1 MAQRILI
8 ALALQNNPNVLVADE
23 ATSSLDAVN
32 EKIILDLLVRISNSR
47 GLSVLVITHDLRI
60 AKNYCDDHYL
70 VQNKTLINL
79 SNNELVDLESK
90 AKHQIFNGLD
100 IDKSKEILKVKDLS
114 FGFNDNDNI
123 LKKVDFKIYQGE
135 ILGLVGLSGSGKST
149 LTKVLMKIYSPKKGT
164 CTLLEKNLKEYTH
177 KSYASNIQIVFQ
189 DLYGSLN
196 PKRKILDILLDS
208 FLIREQTKSLSKDIN
223 YPEEIDFYLE
233 ELGLNKDILLRFPK
247 SLSGGQRQKVLILK
261 ALLVKPRVIIFDE
274 PMSSLDLKSQNEI
287 LSIIKSLYLEHKIT
301 ILFITHDYR
310 LVQSICNRVMVLSEG
325 TIVEEG
331 ETSKVFTN
339 PLNSATKKIL
349 EVVK

>member
-1 MAQRILI
+1 M
-8 ALALQNNPNVLVADE
+8 
-23 ATSSLDAVN
+23 
-32 EKIILDLLVRISNSR
+32 
-47 GLSVLVITHDLRI
+47 
-60 AKNYCDDHYL
+60 
-70 VQNKTLINL
+70 
-79 SNNELVDLESK
+79 
-90 AKHQIFNGLD
+90 
-100 IDKSKEILKVKDLS
+100 
-114 FGFNDNDNI
+114 
-123 LKKVDFKIYQGE
+123 
-135 ILGLVGLSGSGKST
+135 
-149 LTKVLMKIYSPKKGT
+149 
-164 CTLLEKNLKEYTH
+164 
-177 KSYASNIQIVFQ
+177 
-189 DLYGSLN
+189 YGSLN

-208 FLIREQTKSLSKDIN
+208 FLIREQPKSLSKDIN

-339 PLNSATKKIL
+339 PSNSATKKIL

>member
-1 MAQRILI
+1 
-8 ALALQNNPNVLVADE
+8 
-23 ATSSLDAVN
+23 
-32 EKIILDLLVRISNSR
+32 
-47 GLSVLVITHDLRI
+47 
-60 AKNYCDDHYL
+60 
-70 VQNKTLINL
+70 
-79 SNNELVDLESK
+79 
-90 AKHQIFNGLD
+90 
-100 IDKSKEILKVKDLS
+100 
-114 FGFNDNDNI
+114 
-123 LKKVDFKIYQGE
+123 
-135 ILGLVGLSGSGKST
+135 
-149 LTKVLMKIYSPKKGT
+149 MKIYSPKKGT
-164 CTLLEKNLKEYTH
+164 CTLFEKNLKEYTP

-233 ELGLNKDILLRFPK
+233 ELGLNKDILSRFPK

-287 LSIIKSLYLEHKIT
+287 LSIIKSLYLDHKIT

-339 PLNSATKKIL
+339 PSNSATKKIL

>member
-1 MAQRILI
+1 M
-8 ALALQNNPNVLVADE
+8 ADE

-70 VQNKTLINL
+70 IQNKTLINL

-114 FGFNDNDNI
+114 FGFNDNKNI

-164 CTLLEKNLKEYTH
+164 CTLFEKNLKEYTP

-339 PLNSATKKIL
+339 PSNSATKKIL

>member
-1 MAQRILI
+1 
-8 ALALQNNPNVLVADE
+8 
-23 ATSSLDAVN
+23 
-32 EKIILDLLVRISNSR
+32 
-47 GLSVLVITHDLRI
+47 
-60 AKNYCDDHYL
+60 
-70 VQNKTLINL
+70 
-79 SNNELVDLESK
+79 
-90 AKHQIFNGLD
+90 
-100 IDKSKEILKVKDLS
+100 
-114 FGFNDNDNI
+114 
-123 LKKVDFKIYQGE
+123 
-135 ILGLVGLSGSGKST
+135 
-149 LTKVLMKIYSPKKGT
+149 MKIYSPKKGT
-164 CTLLEKNLKEYTH
+164 CTLFEKNLKEYTP

-208 FLIREQTKSLSKDIN
+208 FLIREELKLLSKDRISKNIN
-223 YPEEIDFYLE
+223 YREEVDLYLE

-331 ETSKVFTN
+331 KTSKVFTN
-339 PLNSATKKIL
+339 PSNSATKKIL

>member
-114 FGFNDNDNI
+114 FGFNDNKNI
-123 LKKVDFKIYQGE
+123 LKKVDFKIHQGE

-164 CTLLEKNLKEYTH
+164 CTLFEKNLKEYTP

-208 FLIREQTKSLSKDIN
+208 FLIREELKLLSKDGISKNIN
-223 YPEEIDFYLE
+223 YREEVDLYLE
-233 ELGLNKDILLRFPK
+233 KLGLNKDILLRFPK
-247 SLSGGQRQKVLILK
+247 SLSGGQRQKILILK
-261 ALLVKPRVIIFDE
+261 ALLVKPKVIIFDE
-274 PMSSLDLKSQNEI
+274 PMSCL
-287 LSIIKSLYLEHKIT
+287 LY
-301 ILFITHDYR
+301 
-310 LVQSICNRVMVLSEG
+310 
-325 TIVEEG
+325 
-331 ETSKVFTN
+331 TS
-339 PLNSATKKIL
+339 PSPRDS
-349 EVVK
+349 

>member
-1 MAQRILI
+1 M
-8 ALALQNNPNVLVADE
+8 ADE

-114 FGFNDNDNI
+114 FGFNDNKNI

-164 CTLLEKNLKEYTH
+164 CTLFEKNLKEYTH

-208 FLIREQTKSLSKDIN
+208 FLIREQPKSLSKDIN

-331 ETSKVFTN
+331 KTSKVFTN
-339 PLNSATKKIL
+339 PSNSATKKIL